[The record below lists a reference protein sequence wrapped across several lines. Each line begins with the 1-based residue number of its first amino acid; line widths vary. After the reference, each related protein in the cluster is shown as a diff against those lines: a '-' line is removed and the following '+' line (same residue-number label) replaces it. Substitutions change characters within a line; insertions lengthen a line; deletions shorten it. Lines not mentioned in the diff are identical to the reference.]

1 MNRVSILGIGTELP
15 PSVDV
20 AEFAASKGADTR
32 FYKSWKRA
40 CQARDDNDQPST
52 MGSAALQKALAQ
64 SGVDKNKIGLVL
76 FTGVSR
82 DYVPSWSVATE
93 VMRLNGMSDDCVGL
107 DITIGCLAT
116 LSALDLAQGW
126 LAQRTDRLVAI
137 VAAERWS
144 HSVDKS
150 DPSLAGMWVWADGA
164 AAMVLGMNTDPTRS
178 CEKSLADF
186 IGAEFTSCSDYNG
199 HVLIPYGGTRL
210 PVAPPGASPFARTV
224 SARPRDE
231 VKQTYARGYRRA
243 YDNISR
249 RTCVRG
255 EWLVCNQM
263 SPQTI
268 EMIAGTLGIAMD
280 KVLLTG
286 HDTGHLGAADVI
298 VGLQRLHQAG
308 GIKESVVL
316 GSSTAYAF
324 GAGLVVPALPTRA

>member
-1 MNRVSILGIGTELP
+1 MNRLSILGIGTELP

-32 FYKSWKRA
+32 FYTSWKRA
-40 CQARDDNDQPST
+40 GQARDDNDQPST

-126 LAQRTDRLVAI
+126 LGQRTDRLVAI

-164 AAMVLGMNTDPTRS
+164 AAMVLGMNADATRS

-199 HVLIPYGGTRL
+199 HVLIPYGGTRM
-210 PVAPPGASPFARTV
+210 PAAPAGANP
-224 SARPRDE
+224 
-231 VKQTYARGYRRA
+231 YARGYRRA
-243 YDNISR
+243 YDAISK
-249 RTCVRG
+249 RTGVRG
-255 EWLVCNQM
+255 ERLICNQM

-268 EMIAGTLGIAMD
+268 EMIAGTLGIAME

-298 VGLQRLHQAG
+298 VGLDRLHRTE
-308 GIKESVVL
+308 GIKVPVIL

-324 GAGLVVPALPTRA
+324 GVGLVVPALPTQA